1 MANPIKKI
9 ITRNVM
15 KTIDGK
21 TLKKLLIS
29 ASNNL
34 FNHYPE
40 VDALNVFPVP
50 DGDTGINMNLTMTS
64 GANEINNLE
73 SDDVYT
79 ITKTFARGLLMGAR
93 GNSGVIT
100 SQIFRGF
107 SIALEG
113 VEEID
118 ALTLVAAFK
127 KGRETAYEAVMR
139 PVEGT
144 ILTVIRE
151 SSVALGKKVKKGMS
165 IEKTFEIL
173 LKEATLSL
181 NRTPELLP
189 ILKEVGVV
197 DSGGSGLVR
206 IIEGMYLA
214 SKDEFV
220 ERDTKNVSGSSI
232 AAMAAS
238 AMEEEEFGY
247 CTEFIMSLGPDSVKK
262 IFNQNRFTQWLN
274 SHGNSLVVVKD
285 EDNVKVHVH
294 TLTPGEILNYAQQ
307 YGEFLKL
314 KIENMTEQHHA
325 LAEGANIEP
334 HTDLVKHEEK
344 ANEEVEQELPN
355 ERIKN
360 AIIAVSSGEGISNYF
375 KELGVNYIVSG
386 GQTMNPSSED
396 FLTAIKK
403 INAENIFILP
413 NNSNIV
419 MAASQACDIVNEEGI
434 NAFVIPSKTIP
445 QGIVAAM
452 NLDPEADS
460 EENLK
465 NMRYSLKNV
474 KSGEVTFSI
483 RDCELNGIK
492 IEKNDYIGIY
502 EKDIVCGT
510 KDKFTCLIELVEKM
524 IDEESAILTIFLGED
539 VKREEVFASKK
550 YIEDKFPDLN
560 IDIKDGKQAVYSF
573 LISVE

>member
-1 MANPIKKI
+1 
-9 ITRNVM
+9 M
-15 KTIDGK
+15 KTINSK
-21 TLKKLLIS
+21 TLKILFTS

-50 DGDTGINMNLTMTS
+50 DGDTGINMNLTLTS
-64 GANEINNLE
+64 GASEISELR
-73 SDDVYT
+73 DDADVYT
-79 ITKTFARGLLMGAR
+79 VAKTFAHGLLMGAR

-107 SIALEG
+107 ASALEG

-118 ALTLVAAFK
+118 AVTLAQAFRA
-127 KGRETAYEAVMR
+127 GSDTAYKAVMR

-151 SSVALGKKVKKGMS
+151 SSTALARQVEEGMS
-165 IEKTFEIL
+165 IETTLKIL
-173 LKEATLSL
+173 LKEANASL

-197 DSGGSGLVR
+197 DSGGTGLVR
-206 IIEGMYLA
+206 IIEGMYRA

-220 ERDTKNVSGSSI
+220 ERNKDTVGSSTAMS
-232 AAMAAS
+232 AAAAS
-238 AMEEEEFGY
+238 IAEEEYGY

-262 IFNQNRFTQWLN
+262 IFNQKRFTEWLTD
-274 SHGNSLVVVKD
+274 HGNSLVVVRD
-285 EDNVKVHVH
+285 EDIVKVHVH

-325 LAEGANIEP
+325 LENGAKVEEHI
-334 HTDLVKHEEK
+334 DLVKEETVK
-344 ANEEVEQELPN
+344 VEEVNSDFIDEH
-355 ERIKN
+355 N
-360 AIIAVSSGEGISNYF
+360 AIIAVSSGEGISQYF
-375 KELGVNYIVSG
+375 KDIGISLIVSG

-396 FLTAIKK
+396 FLTAIGKLK
-403 INAENIFILP
+403 TDNIFILP

-419 MAASQACDIVNEEGI
+419 MAANQAADLANDSGRNV
-434 NAFVIPSKTIP
+434 FVIPSKTIP
-445 QGIVAAM
+445 QGIVAAL
-452 NLDPEADS
+452 NFDPEADP

-465 NMRYSLKNV
+465 NMKFSLKRI

-483 RDCELNGIK
+483 RDCEIGGIK
-492 IEKNDYIGIY
+492 IEKDDYIGIF
-502 EKDIVCGT
+502 EKDIVTGS
-510 KDKFTCLIELVEKM
+510 KDKFETLLSLIDKM
-524 IDEESAILTIFLGED
+524 VDEDSALLTIFLGAD
-539 VKREEVFASKK
+539 VKREELFSTKK
-550 YIEDKFPDLN
+550 EIENRYPDLN
-560 IDIKDGKQAVYSF
+560 IDIKEGQQNIYSF
-573 LISVE
+573 LIGIE

>member
-1 MANPIKKI
+1 
-9 ITRNVM
+9 M
-15 KTIDGK
+15 KTIDGL
-21 TLKKLLIS
+21 TLKKFLIS

-64 GANEINNLE
+64 GANEINGINENNAFL
-73 SDDVYT
+73 
-79 ITKTFARGLLMGAR
+79 IAKTFSRGLLMGAR

-107 SIALEG
+107 SSVLEG

-118 ALTLVAAFK
+118 CFLLAQAFK
-127 KGRETAYEAVMR
+127 VGSDTAYKAVMR

-151 SSVALGKKVKKGMS
+151 SSTALNKKVKEGMS
-165 IEKTFEIL
+165 IEKTLEIL
-173 LKEATLSL
+173 LQEANASL

-197 DSGGSGLVR
+197 DSGGTGLVR

-214 SKDEFV
+214 SIGQEV
-220 ERDTKNVSGSSI
+220 SRDDKNVSAGSI
-232 AAMAAS
+232 ASAAAN

-262 IFNQNRFTQWLN
+262 IFNQSRFTNWLN
-274 SHGNSLVVVKD
+274 SHGQSLVVVKD
-285 EDNVKVHVH
+285 DDIVKVHVH

-325 LAEGANIEP
+325 LADGADVKP
-334 HTDLVKHEEK
+334 HVDLVSEKEATPKAKEE
-344 ANEEVEQELPN
+344 EQELPS
-355 ERIKN
+355 EKITN
-360 AIIAVSSGEGISNYF
+360 AVIAVCSGEGISAYF
-375 KELGVNYIVSG
+375 KELGATYIVSG

-396 FLTAIKK
+396 FLSAIRK

-419 MAASQACDIVNEEGI
+419 MAASQAADIASEEGK
-434 NAFVIPSKTIP
+434 NVFVIPSKTIP
-445 QGIVAAM
+445 QGIVALM
-452 NLDPEADS
+452 SLDQDTDPE
-460 EENLK
+460 ENMR

-483 RDCELNGIK
+483 RDCELNGIRIAK
-492 IEKNDYIGIY
+492 GDYIGIY
-502 EKDIVCGT
+502 EKEIVVGV
-510 KDKFTCLIELVEKM
+510 KDKFTALVELVDKM
-524 IDEESAILTIFLGED
+524 IDEESAILTIFLGAD
-539 VKREEVFASKK
+539 VKREDFVSYKK
-550 YIEDKFPDLN
+550 AIEEKYPDLN
-560 IDIKDGKQAVYSF
+560 IDIKDGKQNVYSF

>member
-9 ITRNVM
+9 INTLDKN
-15 KTIDGK
+15 KTIDGL
-21 TLKKLLIS
+21 TLKRLFLS

-64 GANEINNLE
+64 GANEIEKIQENDPFL
-73 SDDVYT
+73 
-79 ITKTFARGLLMGAR
+79 IAKTFARGLLMGAR

-107 SIALEG
+107 SLALEG
-113 VEEID
+113 IKEID
-118 ALTLVAAFK
+118 ALTLAAAFK
-127 KGRETAYEAVMR
+127 KGSETAYKAVMR

-144 ILTVIRE
+144 ILTVVRE
-151 SSVALGKKVKKGMS
+151 SSQALSKKVKEGMS
-165 IEKTFEIL
+165 IDRALEIL
-173 LKEATLSL
+173 LKEANLSL

-197 DSGGSGLVR
+197 DSGGTGLVR

-214 SKDEFV
+214 SKDKFV
-220 ERDTKNVSGSSI
+220 ERDQKGVSAGSI
-232 AAMAAS
+232 AAAAAS

-262 IFNQNRFTQWLN
+262 IFNQKRFTEWLN
-274 SHGNSLVVVKD
+274 EHGNSLVVVRD
-285 EDNVKVHVH
+285 EDIVKVHVH

-325 LAEGANIEP
+325 LAEGANVEV
-334 HTDLVKHEEK
+334 HEDLVKEEK
-344 ANEEVEQELPN
+344 VEPINKEHL
-355 ERIKN
+355 KN
-360 AIIAVSSGEGISNYF
+360 AIIAVSSGEGISEYF
-375 KELGVNYIVSG
+375 KELGVTYIVSG

-396 FLTAIKK
+396 FLKAIKL
-403 INAENIFILP
+403 IDAENIFILP

-419 MAASQACDIVNEEGI
+419 MAASQACDIVAEEGI

-445 QGIVAAM
+445 QGLVAAM
-452 NLDPEADS
+452 SLDPEADS
-460 EENLK
+460 EDNLK

-474 KSGEVTFSI
+474 KSGEITFSI
-483 RDCELNGIK
+483 RDTELNGIK
-492 IEKNDYIGIY
+492 INKNDFIGIF

-510 KDKFTCLIELVEKM
+510 KDKFTCLIELVDKM
-524 IDEESAILTIFLGED
+524 VDEDSAILTIFLGED
-539 VKREEVFASKK
+539 VKREELFDSKK
-550 YIEDKFPDLN
+550 LIEDKYPDLN
-560 IDIKDGKQAVYSF
+560 IDIKDGKQSVYSF
-573 LISVE
+573 LISIE

>member
-1 MANPIKKI
+1 MAANPIKKI
-9 ITRNVM
+9 INKVTDK
-15 KTIDGK
+15 KTIDGQE
-21 TLKKLLIS
+21 LKRLLIS
-29 ASNNL
+29 GSNNL

-64 GANEINNLE
+64 GANEIG
-73 SDDVYT
+73 T
-79 ITKTFARGLLMGAR
+79 IEENDLFLIAKTFARGLLMGAR

-107 SIALEG
+107 SLALEG
-113 VEEID
+113 LDEID
-118 ALTLVAAFK
+118 AVTLAAAFK
-127 KGRETAYEAVMR
+127 KGAETAYKAVMR

-151 SSVALGKKVKKGMS
+151 SSQALTKKVKEGTS
-165 IEKTFEIL
+165 IEKAFEIL
-173 LKEATLSL
+173 LKEANLSL

-197 DSGGSGLVR
+197 DSGGMGLVR

-214 SKDEFV
+214 SKDEYV
-220 ERDTKNVSGSSI
+220 ERDSRNVSGSSV
-232 AAMAAS
+232 AAAAAN
-238 AMEEEEFGY
+238 AMDEEEFGY

-262 IFNQNRFTQWLN
+262 IFNEKRFTEWLAN
-274 SHGNSLVVVKD
+274 HGTSLVVVKD
-285 EDNVKVHVH
+285 EDIVKVHVH

-325 LAEGANIEP
+325 LAEGAKVEA
-334 HTDLVKHEEK
+334 HVDLVEEPK
-344 ANEEVEQELPN
+344 KEDQDLPK

-375 KELGVNYIVSG
+375 KELGVTYIVSG

-396 FLTAIKK
+396 FLTAIRK

-419 MAASQACDIVNEEGI
+419 MAASQACDIVAEEGI

-460 EENLK
+460 EDNLR

-474 KSGEVTFSI
+474 KSGEITFSI

-492 IEKNDYIGIY
+492 IEKDDYIGIF

-510 KDKFTCLIELVEKM
+510 KDKFTCLIELVDKM
-524 IDEESAILTIFLGED
+524 VDEESAIITLFLGED
-539 VKREEVFASKK
+539 VKREDLFETKK
-550 YIEDKFPDLN
+550 LLEDKYPDLN
-560 IDIKDGKQAVYSF
+560 FDIKDGKQSVYSF

>member
-1 MANPIKKI
+1 
-9 ITRNVM
+9 M
-15 KTIDGK
+15 KTIDGL
-21 TLKKLLIS
+21 TLKNFLIS

-64 GANEINNLE
+64 GANEINGIKENNAFL
-73 SDDVYT
+73 
-79 ITKTFARGLLMGAR
+79 IAKTFSRGLLMGAR

-107 SIALEG
+107 SSVLEN
-113 VEEID
+113 VDEID
-118 ALTLVAAFK
+118 AITLAQAFK
-127 KGRETAYEAVMR
+127 TGSETAYKAVMR

-151 SSVALGKKVKKGMS
+151 SSSALNKKVKEGMS
-165 IEKTFEIL
+165 IEKTLEIL
-173 LKEATLSL
+173 LKEANASL

-197 DSGGSGLVR
+197 DSGGTGLVR

-214 SKDEFV
+214 SIGQFV
-220 ERDTKNVSGSSI
+220 NRDDKNVSAGAI
-232 AAMAAS
+232 AAAAAS
-238 AMEEEEFGY
+238 SMEEEEFGY

-262 IFNQNRFTQWLN
+262 IFNQTRFTNWLN

-285 EDNVKVHVH
+285 DDIVKVHVH
-294 TLTPGEILNYAQQ
+294 TMTPGEVLNYAQQ

-325 LAEGANIEP
+325 LADGADVQP
-334 HTDLVKHEEK
+334 HVDLVPEPKEEK
-344 ANEEVEQELPN
+344 EQEVPT
-355 ERIKN
+355 EKVTN
-360 AIIAVSSGEGISNYF
+360 AIITVSSGEGISAYF
-375 KELGVNYIVSG
+375 KELGATYIVSG

-396 FLTAIKK
+396 FLSAIRR

-419 MAASQACDIVNEEGI
+419 MAASQAADIASEEGK
-434 NAFVIPSKTIP
+434 NVFVIPSKTIP
-445 QGIVAAM
+445 QGIVAM
-452 NLDPEADS
+452 MSLDQEASS
-460 EENLK
+460 EDNMR

-483 RDCELNGIK
+483 RDCELNGIRIQK
-492 IEKNDYIGIY
+492 DDYIGIF
-502 EKDIVCGT
+502 EKEIVVGT
-510 KDKFTCLIELVEKM
+510 KDKFEALVELVDKM
-524 IDEESAILTIFLGED
+524 LDEESAILTIFLGAD
-539 VKREEVFASKK
+539 VKREDFVASKK
-550 YIEDKFPDLN
+550 LIEEKYPDLN
-560 IDIKDGKQAVYSF
+560 IDIKDGKQNVYSF

>member
-1 MANPIKKI
+1 
-9 ITRNVM
+9 M
-15 KTIDGK
+15 KTIDGL
-21 TLKKLLIS
+21 TLKKFLIS

-64 GANEINNLE
+64 GANEINGIQENNAFL
-73 SDDVYT
+73 
-79 ITKTFARGLLMGAR
+79 IAKTFSRGLLMGAR

-107 SIALEG
+107 SSVLEG

-118 ALTLVAAFK
+118 SLLLAQAFK
-127 KGRETAYEAVMR
+127 AGSDTAYKAVMR

-151 SSVALGKKVKKGMS
+151 SSNVLSRKVKEGMP
-165 IEKTFEIL
+165 IERTLEIL
-173 LKEATLSL
+173 LKEANASL

-197 DSGGSGLVR
+197 DSGGTGLVR

-214 SKDEFV
+214 SIGQEV
-220 ERDTKNVSGSSI
+220 SRDDKNVSAGAI
-232 AAMAAS
+232 ASAAAS

-262 IFNQNRFTQWLN
+262 IFNQSRFTNWLN
-274 SHGNSLVVVKD
+274 SHGTSLVVVKD
-285 EDNVKVHVH
+285 DDIVKVHVH

-325 LAEGANIEP
+325 LADGANVKP
-334 HTDLVKHEEK
+334 HVDLVEEPK
-344 ANEEVEQELPN
+344 PVKKEEEQELPK
-355 ERIKN
+355 EKITN
-360 AIIAVSSGEGISNYF
+360 AVITVSSGEGISAYF
-375 KELGVNYIVSG
+375 KELGATYIVSG

-396 FLTAIKK
+396 FLSAIRK

-419 MAASQACDIVNEEGI
+419 MAASQAADIASEEGK
-434 NAFVIPSKTIP
+434 NVFVIPSKTIP
-445 QGIVAAM
+445 QGIVALM
-452 NLDPEADS
+452 SLDQDTDPE
-460 EENLK
+460 ENMR

-483 RDCELNGIK
+483 RDCELNGIRIQK
-492 IEKNDYIGIY
+492 DDFIGIY
-502 EKDIVCGT
+502 EKEIVVGT
-510 KDKFTCLIELVEKM
+510 KDKFVALQELVDKM

-539 VKREEVFASKK
+539 VKREDFVSTKK
-550 YIEDKFPDLN
+550 AIEEKYPDLN
-560 IDIKDGKQAVYSF
+560 IDIKDGKQNVYSF

>member
-1 MANPIKKI
+1 
-9 ITRNVM
+9 M
-15 KTIDGK
+15 KTIDGL
-21 TLKKLLIS
+21 TLKKFLIS

-64 GANEINNLE
+64 GANEINGINENNAFL
-73 SDDVYT
+73 
-79 ITKTFARGLLMGAR
+79 IAKTFSRGLLMGAR

-107 SIALEG
+107 SSVLEG

-118 ALTLVAAFK
+118 CFLLAQAFK
-127 KGRETAYEAVMR
+127 AGSETAYKAVMR

-151 SSVALGKKVKKGMS
+151 SSAALNQKVKEGMS
-165 IEKTFEIL
+165 IEKTLEIL
-173 LKEATLSL
+173 LQEANASL

-197 DSGGSGLVR
+197 DSGGTGLVR

-214 SKDEFV
+214 SIGQEV
-220 ERDTKNVSGSSI
+220 SRDDKNVSAGAI
-232 AAMAAS
+232 ASAAAT

-262 IFNQNRFTQWLN
+262 IFNQSRFTNWLN
-274 SHGNSLVVVKD
+274 SHGQSLVVVKD
-285 EDNVKVHVH
+285 DDIVKVHVH

-325 LAEGANIEP
+325 LADGADVKP
-334 HTDLVKHEEK
+334 HVDLVSEIEATPKAKEE
-344 ANEEVEQELPN
+344 EQELPS
-355 ERIKN
+355 EKITN
-360 AIIAVSSGEGISNYF
+360 AVIAVSSGEGISAYF
-375 KELGVNYIVSG
+375 KELGATYIVSG

-396 FLTAIKK
+396 FLSAIRK

-419 MAASQACDIVNEEGI
+419 MAASQAADIASEEGK
-434 NAFVIPSKTIP
+434 NVFVIPSKTIP
-445 QGIVAAM
+445 QGIVAM
-452 NLDPEADS
+452 MSLDQDTDPE
-460 EENLK
+460 ENMR

-483 RDCELNGIK
+483 RDCELNGIRIQK
-492 IEKNDYIGIY
+492 DDYIGIY
-502 EKDIVCGT
+502 EKEIVVGV
-510 KDKFTCLIELVEKM
+510 KDKFTALVELVDKM
-524 IDEESAILTIFLGED
+524 IDEESAILTIFLGAD
-539 VKREEVFASKK
+539 VKREDFVSSKK
-550 YIEDKFPDLN
+550 AIEEKYPDLN
-560 IDIKDGKQAVYSF
+560 IDVKDGKQNVYSF

>member
-9 ITRNVM
+9 INKVEKN
-15 KTIDGK
+15 KTIDGN
-21 TLKKLLIS
+21 TLKRLFLS

-64 GANEINNLE
+64 GANEIE
-73 SDDVYT
+73 K
-79 ITKTFARGLLMGAR
+79 ITENDPFLIAKTFARGLLMGAR

-107 SIALEG
+107 SLALEG
-113 VEEID
+113 VKEID
-118 ALTLVAAFK
+118 ALTLAAAFK
-127 KGRETAYEAVMR
+127 QGSETAYKAVMR

-151 SSVALGKKVKKGMS
+151 SSQALSKKVKEGMA
-165 IEKTFEIL
+165 IDKALEIL
-173 LKEATLSL
+173 LKEANLSL

-197 DSGGSGLVR
+197 DSGGTGLVR

-214 SKDEFV
+214 AKDEFV
-220 ERDTKNVSGSSI
+220 ERDQKGVSAGSI
-232 AAMAAS
+232 AAAAAS

-262 IFNQNRFTQWLN
+262 IFNEKRFTEWLN
-274 SHGNSLVVVKD
+274 GHGNSLVVVKD
-285 EDNVKVHVH
+285 EDIVKVHVH

-325 LAEGANIEP
+325 LAEGANVEV
-334 HTDLVKHEEK
+334 HEDLVKEEK
-344 ANEEVEQELPN
+344 KEEIATM
-355 ERIKN
+355 ERVKN
-360 AIIAVSSGEGISNYF
+360 AIIAVSSGEGISDYF
-375 KELGVNYIVSG
+375 KELGVTYIVSG

-396 FLTAIKK
+396 FLKAIKLV
-403 INAENIFILP
+403 NAENIFILP

-419 MAASQACDIVNEEGI
+419 MAASQACDIVAEEGI

-445 QGIVAAM
+445 QGLVAAM
-452 NLDPEADS
+452 SLDPEADS
-460 EENLK
+460 EDNLK

-474 KSGEVTFSI
+474 KSGEITFSI
-483 RDCELNGIK
+483 RDTELNGIK
-492 IEKNDYIGIY
+492 INKDDYIGIF
-502 EKDIVCGT
+502 EKDIVCGV
-510 KDKFTCLIELVEKM
+510 KDKFTCLLELIEKM
-524 IDEESAILTIFLGED
+524 VDEESAILTIFLGED
-539 VKREEVFASKK
+539 VKREELFDTKK
-550 YIEDKFPDLN
+550 LIEDKYPDLN
-560 IDIKDGKQAVYSF
+560 IDIKDGKQSVYSF
-573 LISVE
+573 LISIE

>member
-1 MANPIKKI
+1 
-9 ITRNVM
+9 M
-15 KTIDGK
+15 KTIDGL
-21 TLKKLLIS
+21 TLKKFLIS

-64 GANEINNLE
+64 GANEINGIQENNAFL
-73 SDDVYT
+73 
-79 ITKTFARGLLMGAR
+79 IAKTFSRGLLMGAR

-107 SIALEG
+107 SSVLEG

-118 ALTLVAAFK
+118 SLLLAQAFK
-127 KGRETAYEAVMR
+127 TGSETAYKAVMR

-151 SSVALGKKVKKGMS
+151 SSSVLSRKVKEGMS
-165 IEKTFEIL
+165 IERTLEIL
-173 LKEATLSL
+173 LKEANASL

-197 DSGGSGLVR
+197 DSGGTGLVR

-214 SKDEFV
+214 SIGQEV
-220 ERDTKNVSGSSI
+220 SRDDKNVSAGAI
-232 AAMAAS
+232 ASAAAS

-262 IFNQNRFTQWLN
+262 IFNQSRFTNWLN
-274 SHGNSLVVVKD
+274 SHGTSLVVVKD
-285 EDNVKVHVH
+285 DDIVKVHVH

-325 LAEGANIEP
+325 LADGADVKP
-334 HTDLVKHEEK
+334 HVDLVEEPK
-344 ANEEVEQELPN
+344 PVKKEEEQELPK
-355 ERIKN
+355 EKITN
-360 AIIAVSSGEGISNYF
+360 AVITVSSGEGISAYF
-375 KELGVNYIVSG
+375 KELGATYIVSG

-396 FLTAIKK
+396 FLSAIRK

-419 MAASQACDIVNEEGI
+419 MAASQAADIASEEGK
-434 NAFVIPSKTIP
+434 NVFVIPSKTIP
-445 QGIVAAM
+445 QGIVALM
-452 NLDPEADS
+452 SLDQDTDPE
-460 EENLK
+460 ENMR

-483 RDCELNGIK
+483 RDCELNGIRIQK
-492 IEKNDYIGIY
+492 DDFIGIY
-502 EKDIVCGT
+502 EKEIVVGV
-510 KDKFTCLIELVEKM
+510 KDKFVALEQLVDKM

-539 VKREEVFASKK
+539 VKREDFVSTKK
-550 YIEDKFPDLN
+550 AIEEKYPDLN
-560 IDIKDGKQAVYSF
+560 IDIKDGKQNVYSF

>member
-1 MANPIKKI
+1 
-9 ITRNVM
+9 M
-15 KTIDGK
+15 KTIDGL
-21 TLKKLLIS
+21 TLKKFLIS

-64 GANEINNLE
+64 GANEINGIQENNAFL
-73 SDDVYT
+73 
-79 ITKTFARGLLMGAR
+79 IAKTFSRGLLMGAR

-107 SIALEG
+107 SSVLEG

-118 ALTLVAAFK
+118 SLLLAQAFK
-127 KGRETAYEAVMR
+127 TGSETAYKAVMR

-151 SSVALGKKVKKGMS
+151 SSSVLSRKVKEGMS
-165 IEKTFEIL
+165 IERTLEIL
-173 LKEATLSL
+173 LKEANASL

-197 DSGGSGLVR
+197 DSGGTGLVR

-214 SKDEFV
+214 SIGQEV
-220 ERDTKNVSGSSI
+220 SRDDKNVSAGAI
-232 AAMAAS
+232 ASAAAS

-262 IFNQNRFTQWLN
+262 IFNQSRFTNWLN
-274 SHGNSLVVVKD
+274 SHGTSLVVVKD
-285 EDNVKVHVH
+285 DDIVKVHVH

-325 LAEGANIEP
+325 LADGADVKP
-334 HTDLVKHEEK
+334 HVDLVEEPK
-344 ANEEVEQELPN
+344 PVKKEQELPK
-355 ERIKN
+355 EKITN
-360 AIIAVSSGEGISNYF
+360 AVITVSSGEGISAYF
-375 KELGVNYIVSG
+375 KELGATYIVSG

-396 FLTAIKK
+396 FLSAIKK

-419 MAASQACDIVNEEGI
+419 MAASQAADIASEEGK
-434 NAFVIPSKTIP
+434 NVFVIPSKTIP
-445 QGIVAAM
+445 QGIVALM
-452 NLDPEADS
+452 SLDQDTDPE
-460 EENLK
+460 ENMR

-483 RDCELNGIK
+483 RDCELNGIRIQK
-492 IEKNDYIGIY
+492 DDFIGIY
-502 EKDIVCGT
+502 EKEIVVGV
-510 KDKFTCLIELVEKM
+510 KDKFVALQELVDKM

-539 VKREEVFASKK
+539 VKREDFVSTKK
-550 YIEDKFPDLN
+550 AIEEKYPDLN
-560 IDIKDGKQAVYSF
+560 IDIKDGKQNVYSF

>member
-1 MANPIKKI
+1 
-9 ITRNVM
+9 M
-15 KTIDGK
+15 KTIDGL
-21 TLKKLLIS
+21 TLKKFLIS

-64 GANEINNLE
+64 GANEINGIQENNAFL
-73 SDDVYT
+73 
-79 ITKTFARGLLMGAR
+79 IAKTFSRGLLMGAR

-107 SIALEG
+107 SSVLEG

-118 ALTLVAAFK
+118 SLLLAQAFK
-127 KGRETAYEAVMR
+127 TGSETAYKAVMR

-151 SSVALGKKVKKGMS
+151 SSSVLSRKVKEGMS
-165 IEKTFEIL
+165 IERTLEIL
-173 LKEATLSL
+173 LKEANASL

-197 DSGGSGLVR
+197 DSGGTGLVR

-214 SKDEFV
+214 SIGQEV
-220 ERDTKNVSGSSI
+220 SRDDKNVSAGAI
-232 AAMAAS
+232 ASAAAS

-262 IFNQNRFTQWLN
+262 IFNQSRFTNWLN
-274 SHGNSLVVVKD
+274 SHGTSLVVVKD
-285 EDNVKVHVH
+285 DDIVKVHVH

-325 LAEGANIEP
+325 LADGADVKP
-334 HTDLVKHEEK
+334 HVDLVEEPK
-344 ANEEVEQELPN
+344 PVKKEEEQELPK
-355 ERIKN
+355 EKITN
-360 AIIAVSSGEGISNYF
+360 AVITVSSGEGISAYF
-375 KELGVNYIVSG
+375 KELGATYIVSG

-396 FLTAIKK
+396 FLSAIRK

-419 MAASQACDIVNEEGI
+419 MAASQAADIASEEGK
-434 NAFVIPSKTIP
+434 NVFVIPSKTIP
-445 QGIVAAM
+445 QGIVALM
-452 NLDPEADS
+452 SLDQDTDPE
-460 EENLK
+460 ENMR

-483 RDCELNGIK
+483 RDCELNGIRIQK
-492 IEKNDYIGIY
+492 DDFIGIY
-502 EKDIVCGT
+502 EKEIVVGV
-510 KDKFTCLIELVEKM
+510 KDKFVALQELVDKM

-539 VKREEVFASKK
+539 VKREDFVSTKK
-550 YIEDKFPDLN
+550 AIEEKYPDLN
-560 IDIKDGKQAVYSF
+560 IDIKDGKQNVYSF